1 MDAAGGVGLGR
12 ADVAADQLGR
22 DQQLGPAL
30 DRLALQGVV
39 GVAGPDPV
47 GAVKDPQVDPAPPE
61 AQLSIS
67 TPGWRAQLVQQP
79 VGGQGL
85 GVDPGP
91 AGVAGLDQVAVVVPL
106 EEGDVVLAEQRVQPV
121 ADEGVAVG
129 VGQVE
134 HLLVARLGSRPARP
148 ARTGPSRVGPE
159 QVGVGVDHLRLDPQ
173 PELHAQR
180 TDVDQRVE
188 PSGQTSATYQSP
200 RPAVSLRRLPNQPSS
215 STNRS
220 TPRRAATSARSVSR
234 SRRWSK

>member
-1 MDAAGGVGLGR
+1 MQKAIASARAGLLGLEAAAMSHSMPKWPNSAVATRKARRGRGRWCGPGR

-47 GAVKDPQVDPAPPE
+47 GAVKDPQVDPAR
-61 AQLSIS
+61 ARAALDHL
-67 TPGWRAQLVQQP
+67 GCAQLVQQP

-106 EEGDVVLAEQRVQPV
+106 EEGDVSDASSVQPV

-134 HLLVARLGSRPARP
+134 HLPCAAGHGSRPSRP
-148 ARTGPSRVGPE
+148 DPDRTQSGWARTG
-159 QVGVGVDHLRLDPQ
+159 
-173 PELHAQR
+173 
-180 TDVDQRVE
+180 
-188 PSGQTSATYQSP
+188 
-200 RPAVSLRRLPNQPSS
+200 
-215 STNRS
+215 
-220 TPRRAATSARSVSR
+220 R
-234 SRRWSK
+234 SRG